1 MIISRRDER
10 LAAACQGRRGDLVI
24 FSSMF
29 GGGVTVRLENTE
41 GEYEREGQTEEGMG
55 NYF

>member
-10 LAAACQGRRGDLVI
+10 LAAACQGLTGDLVI